1 MCFSFISKLQRQGGN
16 SSPLQADQGHRGWC
30 RSWGCGP
37 RVPTRTPNVHHRRK
51 FEKDSGEST
60 RSEIKQFLWRLQVKA
75 RLFHKPLVAH
85 CLHRLFGKL
94 DLPRNSLMHL
104 SGHWWVGFG
113 DFQLKQCQY
122 CWFEWFA
129 SHNRWNWVKCWM
141 CLTDREIFLLK
152 LRLTTATVKIVEFKS
167 FGELRVLWCCRNAL
181 FVVICFVV
189 SFRLRW
195 GLIVTVRAGHDHTI
209 AHGKLPVSS
218 VSRGIVVFDNTGFGK
233 FVDQTCSPLLTAVS
247 PVRCLVVCINPRQYK
262 LPTSLYISAHCI
274 QSCVVFQIV

>member
-1 MCFSFISKLQRQGGN
+1 
-16 SSPLQADQGHRGWC
+16 
-30 RSWGCGP
+30 
-37 RVPTRTPNVHHRRK
+37 
-51 FEKDSGEST
+51 
-60 RSEIKQFLWRLQVKA
+60 
-75 RLFHKPLVAH
+75 
-85 CLHRLFGKL
+85 
-94 DLPRNSLMHL
+94 
-104 SGHWWVGFG
+104 
-113 DFQLKQCQY
+113 
-122 CWFEWFA
+122 
-129 SHNRWNWVKCWM
+129 M
-141 CLTDREIFLLK
+141 CLTGRDFFLLK

-233 FVDQTCSPLLTAVS
+233 FVDQTCSPLLTTVS
-247 PVRCLVVCINPRQYK
+247 PDRCLVVCINPRQYK

-274 QSCVVFQIV
+274 QSCVVFQMTVVLARRLWEIPGPPDVILKCTHLAQMIASHIERNSRRYKWVILLSGPFGGPLSPGRYLSGCPGWAIL